1 MKFCIALLI
10 VACPL
15 SIVSAGV
22 RTLESIEVSADRVGI
37 KFEND
42 NETLVLNFSDVADRT
57 MHCII
62 DIRRIG
68 DLEYKTRVM
77 RYFGGLLVNETHK
90 FRNLIVIIDGE
101 RMRYDWNRNNVSTIV
116 KKMCRQA
123 EMMM

>member
-15 SIVSAGV
+15 SIVAAGV